1 MSFSEDIKKPFNIIT
16 LTIAIISIGLTI
28 YFYVEGIKEKSI
40 CYKIEHNPSLIFDN
54 EKISPNIRVLE
65 KDSIIIAENIYMI
78 KGMIW
83 NDGDLPIEDKDIK
96 RKIVIRLENINR
108 IIDFKI
114 EKQTDKEN
122 KNFQINKIDSISLNL
137 SWEYFEPQDGL
148 TFQIIYIGNPQPLF
162 KVEGKIIGIKDI
174 KENNASDDNGI
185 SLLELIVIVLFA
197 SILTSFIEK
206 ITSKV
211 IEKCYSLKIA
221 ENVPINIREF
231 LSKIDTISSKYNII
245 LKVIISIILVIL
257 LITLI
262 LLKNS
267 PPNELL

>member
-96 RKIVIRLENINR
+96 RKIVIRLE
-108 IIDFKI
+108 
-114 EKQTDKEN
+114 
-122 KNFQINKIDSISLNL
+122 NKIDSISLNL

-231 LSKIDTISSKYNII
+231 LSKIDTISSKYNTI

>member
-96 RKIVIRLENINR
+96 RKLVR
-108 IIDFKI
+108 IDANSTI
-114 EKQTDKEN
+114 
-122 KNFQINKIDSISLNL
+122 
-137 SWEYFEPQDGL
+137 
-148 TFQIIYIGNPQPLF
+148 
-162 KVEGKIIGIKDI
+162 
-174 KENNASDDNGI
+174 
-185 SLLELIVIVLFA
+185 
-197 SILTSFIEK
+197 
-206 ITSKV
+206 
-211 IEKCYSLKIA
+211 
-221 ENVPINIREF
+221 
-231 LSKIDTISSKYNII
+231 TISSKREMPLSSDALFSLMSFIPII
-245 LKVIISIILVIL
+245 FPSTLNNGCGFPMYII
-257 LITLI
+257 
-262 LLKNS
+262 
-267 PPNELL
+267 

>member
-1 MSFSEDIKKPFNIIT
+1 M
-16 LTIAIISIGLTI
+16 
-28 YFYVEGIKEKSI
+28 
-40 CYKIEHNPSLIFDN
+40 
-54 EKISPNIRVLE
+54 
-65 KDSIIIAENIYMI
+65 
-78 KGMIW
+78 
-83 NDGDLPIEDKDIK
+83 
-96 RKIVIRLENINR
+96 
-108 IIDFKI
+108 
-114 EKQTDKEN
+114 
-122 KNFQINKIDSISLNL
+122 
-137 SWEYFEPQDGL
+137 
-148 TFQIIYIGNPQPLF
+148 
-162 KVEGKIIGIKDI
+162 
-174 KENNASDDNGI
+174 ENNASDDNGI

-231 LSKIDTISSKYNII
+231 LSKIDTISSKYNTI

>member
-54 EKISPNIRVLE
+54 EKISPN
-65 KDSIIIAENIYMI
+65 MI

-231 LSKIDTISSKYNII
+231 LSKIDTISSKYNTI

>member
-1 MSFSEDIKKPFNIIT
+1 MFI
-16 LTIAIISIGLTI
+16 
-28 YFYVEGIKEKSI
+28 V
-40 CYKIEHNPSLIFDN
+40 N

-231 LSKIDTISSKYNII
+231 LSKIDTISSKYNTI